1 MGLADALI
9 SVLQS
14 ERGGEVAQR
23 GFDYQTCWAL
33 SEMLEYELDGKDY
46 VFIFEYHDDVL
57 ILDRESEPLNLTIA
71 QVKTRKNHWTLTPL
85 HKPAKGKK
93 VSIIGKLFLNQK
105 KFSTYSPKLLFV
117 TNASFSFHPN
127 TGHRSYFDATS
138 MDIKHQEKFKE
149 AIIDQAQLK
158 ASQVNLST
166 LRFIQSSLSLD
177 DHMTHLTGKLCH
189 FLSDRYGENT
199 TLNASTLAVSLES
212 ECRQKSKFKSDNI
225 RSFLDLVSQKG
236 FSSRAFNAVIDNLNT
251 SHRLQPDW
259 DMAKEVFESLNK
271 KSFQLVSLR
280 ATFTQVCI
288 DLSQNKK
295 NASTVY
301 LERAN
306 ELYDKAKINSEPS
319 LYLSETTKSI
329 DALCPDYEMALKPG
343 KKECIVVYSIIQRLI
358 EEGEE

>member
-1 MGLADALI
+1 MDLANALI

-57 ILDRESEPLNLTIA
+57 ILDREYEPLNLIIA
-71 QVKTRKNHWTLTPL
+71 QVKTRENHWTPTPL
-85 HKPAKGKK
+85 HKPATGKK

-105 KFSTYSPKLLFV
+105 KFSSYSPKLLFV

-127 TGHRSYFDATS
+127 TGHRGYFDATS
-138 MDIKHQEKFKE
+138 MDIKHQETFKQ
-149 AIIDQAQLK
+149 AIIDQVKLK
-158 ASQVNLST
+158 AAQVNLST

-177 DHMTHLTGKLCH
+177 DHMTHLTGKLCV
-189 FLSDRYGENT
+189 FLSKRYGENT

-212 ECRQKSKFKSDNI
+212 ECRQKSKFKSDDI
-225 RSFLDLVSQKG
+225 RSFVELVSQKG
-236 FSSRAFNAVIDNLNT
+236 FSSRAFNTVIDDLNT

-259 DMAKEVFESLNK
+259 DMAKDVFNNLNK
-271 KSFQLVSLR
+271 QPFQLISLR

-288 DLSQNKK
+288 DLSQNTK
-295 NASTVY
+295 NAASVY
-301 LERAN
+301 LKHAN
-306 ELYDKAKINSEPS
+306 NLYDQTRMNSEPN
-319 LYLSETTKSI
+319 LYLPETTASI
-329 DALCPDYEMALKPG
+329 DALCPDYEMALKLG

-358 EEGEE
+358 QEGEE